1 MLAVLFTGDV
11 SGGHLNPAIT
21 IALAAFGKFP
31 WRKVPLYLLAQIV
44 GAFLGGVIAQANY
57 YELAN
62 AYEGGYGIRTLG
74 SPTSSFGVFVTTP
87 ADWMSNIGSSILLP
101 PALSHPRA
109 AAVHTPAP

>member
-1 MLAVLFTGDV
+1 MLAVLLTGDV

-31 WRKVPLYLLAQIV
+31 WRKVPLYILAQLV
-44 GAFLGGVIAQANY
+44 GAFLGGVIVQANY

-62 AYEGGYGIRTLG
+62 AYEGGYGIRTFG

-87 ADWMSNIGSSILLP
+87 ADWMSNVGSSLPLP
-101 PALSHPRA
+101 PALSHLLA
-109 AAVHTPAP
+109 AAIYPPAP